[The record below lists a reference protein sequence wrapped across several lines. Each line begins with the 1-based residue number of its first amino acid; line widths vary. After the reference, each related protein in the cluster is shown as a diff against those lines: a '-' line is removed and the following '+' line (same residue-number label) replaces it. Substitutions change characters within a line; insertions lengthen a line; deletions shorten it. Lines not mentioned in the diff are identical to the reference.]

1 MVKPMNNEINLI
13 DVPFDSERKA
23 TLGDKLLSL
32 WRRLKCG
39 FKNSLREKNYC
50 YLSFAIPVII
60 IYITFIVMGMYPFG
74 NKAILTLD
82 MDGQYIY
89 FFEQLR
95 DVYTGKESLFYTFE
109 RCLGGEFLG
118 YFTYYLASPI
128 SLLVVIF
135 PEAMITEAVMCMMI
149 LKSGLAGLTFSIYLG
164 RTRQKNTVG
173 FTMFSVMYAL
183 CSYATMYQFNVMW
196 MDALIWL
203 PLITLGIEALVKDG
217 RFKLFIISLAMAIC
231 SNYYIGYMLCIYV
244 ALYFFFYIASKPA
257 CELDNLKE
265 SYHRLKSLAR
275 IAIASVIALM
285 IAMAI
290 ILSAYYSLQM
300 GKTSYQ
306 DNAFDPNLRFDV
318 LHLMAKMFVGSF
330 DTVRLEGTPNVYAG
344 TLMLIM
350 LPVFYMSKK
359 IKSRE
364 KALYTALALIFVIS
378 FSLNTIDLVWHGFQ
392 TPVWFNYR
400 YSFMFSFILLSMAYR
415 GYEEIDEVST
425 GFLGK
430 IGAMLILIVAIIQ
443 KTVVLTRYEYID
455 GSWKALSITPGIGMV
470 WLTILFVLAYLAV
483 FLVKKHT
490 SLKRTATV
498 ILSLIVFVEAFANS
512 AINWAGELKDGGC
525 ATRDNYRDYATKL
538 ETAVDEVY
546 SRDSSFFR
554 MEHLFYRKQ
563 NDNMLGNVNGL
574 SEFTSTFNASTVNFM
589 KKLGFFTSD
598 PTIKY
603 VSGNPVSDALLGV
616 KYIIGTSEEDTN
628 GKLPENNSVSGLY
641 TSIETESG
649 FVIFENPYVLPIAYR
664 VEANLNKT
672 FDERQFY
679 GGDKSPFA
687 TMNQLVSSMLGRD
700 TYVFETCHYTTGKGS
715 LSGIDYDD
723 NGGISFRKSSGSDSS
738 YFYFTVQAAHDG
750 NIYMYLPSPYT
761 TGATL
766 SVNGKTIYTNMF
778 QGETKRIIDLGNYEK
793 GDVVRVELS
802 FTHYRLYLWDTQDY
816 FVQVNESVLKESTDI
831 LKAGGLQIEEY
842 SDTSFKGTLNAV
854 RDGAVFTSIPYDSNW
869 RVYVDGER
877 VETYE
882 MVDAMLGFDISAGE
896 HTVEL
901 KYVHTPFIAGFVIS
915 LIGIGLL
922 VAWSILD
929 SKYRKKRA
937 LALASANENEQ
948 ASEDTTESDE
958 VCEVV
963 TEENDEILSEEN
975 NDIPS

>member
-1 MVKPMNNEINLI
+1 
-13 DVPFDSERKA
+13 
-23 TLGDKLLSL
+23 
-32 WRRLKCG
+32 
-39 FKNSLREKNYC
+39 
-50 YLSFAIPVII
+50 
-60 IYITFIVMGMYPFG
+60 
-74 NKAILTLD
+74 
-82 MDGQYIY
+82 
-89 FFEQLR
+89 
-95 DVYTGKESLFYTFE
+95 
-109 RCLGGEFLG
+109 
-118 YFTYYLASPI
+118 
-128 SLLVVIF
+128 
-135 PEAMITEAVMCMMI
+135 MMI

-203 PLITLGIEALVKDG
+203 PLITLGIESLVKEG

-244 ALYFFFYIASKPA
+244 ALYFFFYISSKPSG
-257 CELDNLKE
+257 ELNGLNE
-265 SYHRLKSLAR
+265 RYHRLKSLLR
-275 IAIASVIALM
+275 IGIASVIALM
-285 IAMAI
+285 IAMTI
-290 ILSAYYSLQM
+290 ILSAYYSLQL

-306 DNAFDPNLRFDV
+306 DNAFDPDLRFDI
-318 LHLMAKMFVGSF
+318 LHLVAKMFVGSF

-350 LPVFYMSKK
+350 LPVFYMSKR
-359 IKSRE
+359 IKARE
-364 KALYTALALIFVIS
+364 KALYTVLALLFVIS

-400 YSFMFSFILLSMAYR
+400 YSFMFSFILLCMAYR
-415 GYEEIDEVST
+415 GYEEIDEVGT

-430 IGAMLILIVAIIQ
+430 VGAALILIVAIIQ

-455 GSWKALSITPGIGMV
+455 GSWKALSVTPGIGMV
-470 WLTILFVLAYLAV
+470 WLSILFVLAYLAV

-490 SLKRTATV
+490 SLKKTATV
-498 ILSLIVFVEAFANS
+498 ILSIIVFVEAFANS

-525 ATRDNYRDYATKL
+525 ATRDNYRDYAVKL
-538 ETAVDEVY
+538 GTAVNEVY
-546 SRDSSFFR
+546 SKDSSFFR

-603 VSGNPVSDALLGV
+603 VSGNPVSDSLLGV

-628 GKLPENNSVSGLY
+628 GKLPELSSVYSKY
-641 TSIETESG
+641 SSVTTDSG
-649 FVIFENPYVLPIAYR
+649 FVIYENPYVLPIAYR
-664 VEANLNKT
+664 IEGNLNKYY
-672 FDERQFY
+672 DEKQFY

-687 TMNQLVSSMLGRD
+687 TMNHLVSGMLGKD
-700 TYVFETCHYTTGKGS
+700 TYVFEQCYYTTSKGS

-723 NGGISFRKSSGSDSS
+723 NGGISFRKGSSSDSS
-738 YFYFTVQAAHDG
+738 YFYFNVQAAHDG

-761 TGATL
+761 TAATL
-766 SVNGKTIYTNMF
+766 TVNGKSIYTNMF
-778 QGETKRIIDLGNYEK
+778 QGETKRIIDLGSYEK

-802 FTHYRLYLWDTQDY
+802 FSHYRLYLWDTKDY
-816 FVQVNESVLKESTDI
+816 FVQVNESVLKDVTDT

-842 SDTSFKGTLNAV
+842 SDTSFKGTMNAV

-882 MVDAMLGFDISAGE
+882 MVDAMLGFDISAGT
-896 HTVEL
+896 HSVEL
-901 KYVHTPFIAGFVIS
+901 VYVHTPFIAGVVIS
-915 LIGIGLL
+915 LLGIALL

-929 SKYRKKRA
+929 SKWRKKRILCYA
-937 LALASANENEQ
+937 ENENEN
-948 ASEDTTESDE
+948 APIDEDSTTEESCEPSLEQNDDTVLEEYSDAPLQ
-958 VCEVV
+958 
-963 TEENDEILSEEN
+963 NDDIISEEN

>member
-1 MVKPMNNEINLI
+1 MDNEINVL
-13 DVPFDSERKA
+13 DTPVCQGKP
-23 TLGDKLLSL
+23 TLGDKLLSV
-32 WRRLKCG
+32 WRKFKRG
-39 FKNSLREKNYC
+39 FSNSLREKNYC

-60 IYITFIVMGMYPFG
+60 IYITFIVMGMWPFG

-128 SLLVVIF
+128 SFLVVLF
-135 PEAMITEAVMCMMI
+135 PETMITEAVMSMMI

-203 PLITLGIEALVKDG
+203 PLITLGIESLVKDG
-217 RFKLFIISLAMAIC
+217 RFLLFVISLAMAIC

-244 ALYFFFYIASKPA
+244 ALYFFFFIASKPYD
-257 CELDNLKE
+257 ELNGMNE
-265 SYHRLKSLAR
+265 SYHRLKSLVR
-275 IAIASVIALM
+275 IGVASVIALM

-290 ILSAYYSLQM
+290 ILSAYYSLQL

-306 DNAFDPNLRFDV
+306 DNAFDPDLRFDI

-350 LPVFYMSKK
+350 LPVFYMSKR

-364 KALYTALALIFVIS
+364 KALYTALALIFIIS

-392 TPVWFNYR
+392 IPVWFNYR
-400 YSFMFSFILLSMAYR
+400 YSFMFSFILLCMAYR

-430 IGAMLILIVAIIQ
+430 TGALLILLVVIIQ

-455 GSWKALSITPGIGMV
+455 GAWTALSVKPGIGMA
-470 WLTILFVLAYLAV
+470 WLTILLVLAYLAV

-490 SLKRTATV
+490 DLKRTAT
-498 ILSLIVFVEAFANS
+498 IFLSIIVFVEAFANS

-525 ATRDNYRDYATKL
+525 ATRDNYRDYAVKL
-538 ETAVDEVY
+538 ETAVNEVY
-546 SRDSSFFR
+546 SKDSSFFR

-563 NDNMLGNVNGL
+563 NDNMLGNVNGM

-603 VSGNPVSDALLGV
+603 VSGNPVADALLGV
-616 KYIIGTSEEDTN
+616 KYVIGTSEEDTN
-628 GKLPENNSVSGLY
+628 GNLPGLSSVYSGY
-641 TSIETESG
+641 SSVTTESG
-649 FVIFENPYVLPIAYR
+649 FVIYENPYVLPIAYR
-664 VEANLNKT
+664 VEKNINKL
-672 FDERQFY
+672 FDEHQFY

-687 TMNQLVSSMLGRD
+687 TLNHIMSSMLGRD
-700 TYVFETCHYTTGKGS
+700 TYAFETCHYTTSKGS

-723 NGGISFRKSSGSDSS
+723 NGGISFRRGSGSDSS

-761 TGATL
+761 TAATL
-766 SVNGKTIYTNMF
+766 KVNGKSIFTNMF
-778 QGETKRIIDLGNYEK
+778 QGETKRIIDLGSYKK
-793 GDVVRVELS
+793 GEVVRVELS
-802 FTHYRLYLWDTQDY
+802 FSHYRLYLWDTKDY
-816 FVQVNESVLKESTDI
+816 FVQINEAVLKEATDT

-842 SDTSFKGTLNAV
+842 SDTSFTGTLNAI

-882 MVDAMLGFDISAGE
+882 MIDAMLGFDVSAGE
-896 HTVEL
+896 HQIEL
-901 KYVHTPFIAGFVIS
+901 VYVHTPFIAGVIIS
-915 LIGIGLL
+915 LVGIGLL

-929 SKYRKKRA
+929 AKWRKKRVIA
-937 LALASANENEQ
+937 IA
-948 ASEDTTESDE
+948 TESELDSLD
-958 VCEVV
+958 
-963 TEENDEILSEEN
+963 TEATKEELHDSAHTQNNDDLSEEN